1 MYKFILRIRI
11 NEGFQD
17 IPFTSNALGWAIEQ
31 AEAQFGKG
39 SYMGCI
45 NEEYIG

>member
-11 NEGFQD
+11 GESFQD
-17 IPFTSNALGWAIEQ
+17 LPFMAESTHLAIQQ

-39 SYMGCI
+39 SFLGCI
-45 NEEYIG
+45 NEEWIG